1 MSRTHLLAASLLL
14 ACHQVGAQAP
24 VDSAVVEAVRS
35 REVAFAATMAARD
48 ITQFA
53 TFIADEAI
61 FFGGAGPIR
70 GRAAIVAA
78 WTRFFEGPQ
87 APFSWRPDLVEVLG
101 TGDLAMTS
109 GPVHDPQGA
118 EIGRFT
124 SIWRR
129 DAQGQWRVVFD
140 RGS

>member
-1 MSRTHLLAASLLL
+1 MPRITLLAACLLL
-14 ACHQVGAQAP
+14 ATPPLVAQSP
-24 VDSAVVEAVRS
+24 VDTAVVAAVRD
-35 REVAFAATMAARD
+35 REIAFAATMADRD
-48 ITQFA
+48 LDRFA
-53 TFIADEAI
+53 TFIAEEAI

-70 GRAAIVAA
+70 GREAIVAA

-87 APFSWRPDLVEVLG
+87 APFSWRPDVVEVLPS
-101 TGDLAMTS
+101 GDLALTS
-109 GPVHDPQGA
+109 GPVRDPEGA

-129 DAQGQWRVVFD
+129 DAGGQWRVVFD